1 MEVIP
6 KKYFLRTA
14 KKYKKKHYDLSKVNK
29 VVSLIEKENFEQ
41 LYTKH
46 KLGVIHGTHP
56 PLYHV
61 HVDRAYNDDWLLFYF
76 GDNNKIY
83 LSALGNHNLIEH
95 ISKIFND

>member
-29 VVSLIEKENFEQ
+29 VVSLIEKEDFDQ

-56 PLYHV
+56 PLYQ
-61 HVDRAYNDDWLLFYF
+61 RL
-76 GDNNKIY
+76 
-83 LSALGNHNLIEH
+83 
-95 ISKIFND
+95 